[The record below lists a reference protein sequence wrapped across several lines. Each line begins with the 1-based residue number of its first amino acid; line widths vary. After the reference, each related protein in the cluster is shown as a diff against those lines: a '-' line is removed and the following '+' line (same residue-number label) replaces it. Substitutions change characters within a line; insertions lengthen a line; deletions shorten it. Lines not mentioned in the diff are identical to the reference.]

1 MLTWEAEARDAID
14 ECVRQFAGLEAELAV
29 AKAEVERLE
38 REKNARVYYQGIVY
52 AVCNAL
58 DRIDGKRPGE
68 GIVCGTL
75 ETPSEDV
82 QVRVEQLEGEAMLQ
96 AEVAAE
102 NKLLKAEVERLKA
115 KLDEL
120 RQDYGGLPCACEFDD
135 DGELIEPCKYHGDIG
150 LQLERLEALL
160 LAVKAMVPLGTELQ
174 RRIDAA
180 LTPKNKEG
188 DDGTPK
194 FERVEQ

>member
-1 MLTWEAEARDAID
+1 MLTKEQIDFICGGFSYLLQDSEEGQDALGMIAEQAISSID
-14 ECVRQFAGLEAELAV
+14 LA
-29 AKAEVERLE
+29 
-38 REKNARVYYQGIVY
+38 
-52 AVCNAL
+52 
-58 DRIDGKRPGE
+58 
-68 GIVCGTL
+68 T
-75 ETPSEDV
+75 
-82 QVRVEQLEGEAMLQ
+82 
-96 AEVAAE
+96 E
-102 NKLLKAEVERLKA
+102 NERLKA

-150 LQLERLEALL
+150 LKLERLEALL

>member
-1 MLTWEAEARDAID
+1 MNIVFDGPPSHQSGRF
-14 ECVRQFAGLEAELAV
+14 V
-29 AKAEVERLE
+29 EVEN
-38 REKNARVYYQGIVY
+38 EKGESINAGEW
-52 AVCNAL
+52 A
-58 DRIDGKRPGE
+58 KRPDGLWE
-68 GIVCGTL
+68 L
-75 ETPSEDV
+75 
-82 QVRVEQLEGEAMLQ
+82 RVHPD
-96 AEVAAE
+96 AA
-102 NKLLKAEVERLKA
+102 LKAEVERLKA